1 MIKKNTLKHE
11 LYTSILNNNSPEIY
25 EKFSQQRIC
34 LKHPTV
40 KYMRFFFLSSL
51 SEAVC
56 FLCALRIHKANIP
69 HASFTSIF
77 SYRRASK
84 YILLNFKKDE
94 QIILAYRNL
103 LFYSSSV
110 DALSEAIGLLLGR
123 GEKKGKS
130 VNLKNRILFKA
141 FYKHPRLNN
150 K

>member
-1 MIKKNTLKHE
+1 MFE
-11 LYTSILNNNSPEIY
+11 TSDSKIY
-25 EKFSQQRIC
+25 AI
-34 LKHPTV
+34 
-40 KYMRFFFLSSL
+40 FFFLLLLSSL

-77 SYRRASK
+77 PYRRASK

-94 QIILAYRNL
+94 HISLAYRNL

-123 GEKKGKS
+123 GGKKKGKS

-141 FYKHPRLNN
+141 FYKHSRLNN